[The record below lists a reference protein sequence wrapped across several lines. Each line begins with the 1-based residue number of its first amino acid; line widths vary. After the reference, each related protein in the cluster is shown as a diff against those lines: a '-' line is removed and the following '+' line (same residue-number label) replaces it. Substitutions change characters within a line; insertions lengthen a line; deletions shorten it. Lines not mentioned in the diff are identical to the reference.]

1 MRVQTKLFC
10 SLLLLTLTPLG
21 AAAQTPVLPP
31 NGANPDA
38 AAAAGPDSD
47 APANVSWW
55 GFDAADSTAFVQAA
69 VDSGAKTVVIPYV
82 GAPWV
87 ITPVTLRGNLTL
99 LFEPG
104 VVVLAKRGQFQG
116 TGDSLF
122 TARDCENVTL
132 RGYGATLR
140 MWKQDYQKAPYKKG
154 EWRMCL
160 DFSGCT
166 NLRVEGLRLEY
177 SGGDGIYIGCTDK
190 QPYCKDVV
198 IRDVVCH
205 EHHRQGISVIGA
217 ENLLIENCV
226 FSNTGGTPPAAGIDF
241 EPNQPKERLTNC
253 VLRNCTTIDNDGAGI
268 LIYLKPLSSETA
280 PISILVENCF
290 VRGGRDT
297 GLGVG
302 ALGDN
307 GPKGSIEFR
316 NCTVEGT
323 DGGLYLYDKSPDA
336 AQVRFV
342 NCNWKDVG
350 KGSKLAPL
358 LLHLRRPEIATRLG
372 GVEFSH
378 CTLFDTA
385 DRPAVAID
393 GKDKDREASG
403 ITGDITVRSAHTP
416 RTDFVLQTKDVS
428 LQLLQGVPVAPQQ
441 DAQEDKPKKAKK
453 AKKK

>member
-1 MRVQTKLFC
+1 MHNTIRLLFLL
-10 SLLLLTLTPLG
+10 SLVMPCVAL
-21 AAAQTPVLPP
+21 AQAPAPP
-31 NGANPDA
+31 NGPNSEAV
-38 AAAAGPDSD
+38 AAAGPDSD
-47 APANVSWW
+47 VPANVSWW
-55 GFDAADSTAFVQAA
+55 GFDAADSTRFVQAA
-69 VDSGAKTVVIPYV
+69 IDSGAKTVLVPYM

-104 VVVLAKRGQFQG
+104 VLVLAKRGEFQD

-122 TARDCENVTL
+122 AARDCENITL

-160 DFSGCT
+160 DFAGCT
-166 NLRVEGLRLEY
+166 HLRVEGLRLEY

-217 ENLLIENCV
+217 EDLLIENCV

-241 EPNQPKERLTNC
+241 EPNQAKERLTNC
-253 VLRNCTTIDNDGAGI
+253 VLRNCTAIDNDGAGI
-268 LIYLKPLSSETA
+268 LIYLKPLRRETA
-280 PISILVENCF
+280 PISILVENCL

-297 GLGVG
+297 GLGIG
-302 ALGDN
+302 AIGDD
-307 GPKGSIEFR
+307 GPQGVVEFR

-323 DGGLYLYDKSPDA
+323 DSGLYCYDKSPDS

-342 NCNWKDVG
+342 NCNWKDVAKGG
-350 KGSKLAPL
+350 KQAPL
-358 LLHLRRPEIATRLG
+358 LLHLRRPEIAARLG
-372 GVEFSH
+372 GIAFSH
-378 CTLFDTA
+378 CTLFDDA
-385 DRPAVAID
+385 NRPAIALG
-393 GKDKDREASG
+393 GKNKEQEAVG
-403 ITGDITVRSAHTP
+403 ITGDITVRSPHEP
-416 RTDFVLQTKDVS
+416 RADIGLKAVDVT
-428 LQLLQGVPVAPQQ
+428 LELKKGEPAPQL
-441 DAQEDKPKKAKK
+441 EDKPKKKK
-453 AKKK
+453 QKK